1 MESEKVVVTLVTS
14 KFFGRHGVI
23 QKVTPKKFKIRFWD
37 TGEETYLWQKS
48 VKTLSQDS
56 SHKDRKPDIETN
68 TPIGNKRAKVKVKGV
83 DHAVSHLLEL
93 VEADGVTKDE
103 WEDIV
108 VKIGKMFI

>member
-1 MESEKVVVTLVTS
+1 MKWRSY
-14 KFFGRHGVI
+14 R
-23 QKVTPKKFKIRFWD
+23 
-37 TGEETYLWQKS
+37 ET
-48 VKTLSQDS
+48 
-56 SHKDRKPDIETN
+56 
-68 TPIGNKRAKVKVKGV
+68 RAKVKVKGV